1 MAVDPPH
8 DPVTGNH
15 WLLLASPQ
23 AGSDLR
29 NEHLNAM
36 LCPQG
41 LETGLVEMIRGWL
54 AAADNW
60 GRFTNLAIGSEPGDD
75 GMFEEW
81 KAMGE
86 SIRALLRKYGE
97 LAELAEVMGEPRF
110 RLNLP
115 TLDRMVVAAM
125 EWQELES
132 GATPS

>member
-1 MAVDPPH
+1 MKPP
-8 DPVTGNH
+8 DEILIALTI
-15 WLLLASPQ
+15 
-23 AGSDLR
+23 
-29 NEHLNAM
+29 AM
-36 LCPQG
+36 CAAWVFIGAL
-41 LETGLVEMIRGWL
+41 GLVEMVRGWL

-60 GRFTNLAIGSEPGDD
+60 GRFTNLAIGSEPGED